1 MWAFSEPSSLSHIST
16 SISHFFFSLLF
27 SNSPFFIL
35 HSLFPCLSFDP
46 ILSLVTPHSWETK
59 DSVSH
64 RRGRESSTLHCH
76 EVIRKG
82 EVWLQCTRG
91 LSGGKWTL
99 KSQSLLDSVL
109 KTWHK
114 QEKGDA
120 VPLAFSR
127 CTILKHPY
135 VVGVR
140 GKKRCI
146 TQTCLRVGRFWA
158 WKYSGKI

>member
-1 MWAFSEPSSLSHIST
+1 MWAFSEPFSLSHIST

-35 HSLFPCLSFDP
+35 HSLFPCLSFNP
-46 ILSLVTPHSWETK
+46 NLSLVTPLSWETK

-64 RRGRESSTLHCH
+64 RRGRESSTLHYH
-76 EVIRKG
+76 EVIRKS

-91 LSGGKWTL
+91 LYGGKWTL

-114 QEKGDA
+114 QEKGDV
-120 VPLAFSR
+120 VPIAFSR
-127 CTILKHPY
+127 CTILGHP
-135 VVGVR
+135 GIKEK
-140 GKKRCI
+140 GKYKKGI
-146 TQTCLRVGRFWA
+146 NEELNEQMNEGR
-158 WKYSGKI
+158 II